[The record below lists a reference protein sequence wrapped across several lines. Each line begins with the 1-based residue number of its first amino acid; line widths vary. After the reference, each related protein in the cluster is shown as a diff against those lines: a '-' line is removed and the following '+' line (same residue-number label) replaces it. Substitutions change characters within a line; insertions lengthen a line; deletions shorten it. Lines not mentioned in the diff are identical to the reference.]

1 MPMYNLIEHSDN
13 YLKTPGR
20 LWQCYRNQLL
30 LDNAAATVEFV
41 DNNTGVL
48 FEFKKKVIGP
58 TGDVGRNVEI
68 MVPLKYLLKFWGTL
82 ETPLIN

>member
-1 MPMYNLIEHSDN
+1 MPMYNLIDHSDN

-20 LWQCYRNQLL
+20 LWQYYRNQLL

-48 FEFKKKVIGP
+48 FEF
-58 TGDVGRNVEI
+58 
-68 MVPLKYLLKFWGTL
+68 
-82 ETPLIN
+82 

>member
-1 MPMYNLIEHSDN
+1 M
-13 YLKTPGR
+13 
-20 LWQCYRNQLL
+20 
-30 LDNAAATVEFV
+30 
-41 DNNTGVL
+41 
-48 FEFKKKVIGP
+48 IGP